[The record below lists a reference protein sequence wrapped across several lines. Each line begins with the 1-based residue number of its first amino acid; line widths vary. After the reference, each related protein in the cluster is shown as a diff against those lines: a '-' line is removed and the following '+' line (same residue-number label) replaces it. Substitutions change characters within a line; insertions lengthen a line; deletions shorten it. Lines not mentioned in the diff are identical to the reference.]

1 MSKYRRT
8 IITLDDTQSG
18 KDYMLLAIFEKLWPD
33 MQNLCAVAIHKIHKG
48 VDGAGRFNVG
58 VHVDE
63 VDIQVNVED
72 DPLPHVRLHTPVDM
86 LWGDIHRDPDQ
97 GVAGFRLKKD
107 HEDLDSITTLLPQT
121 ESVQEVWGW
130 FDIQRQMFKFLEANN
145 ISLSKIGA
153 CTRKTIGLDLSEHEF
168 HIGCIYVV
176 HYSPIKS
183 VHIETIPMMPAVR
196 CEIDWRDRL
205 VEEDIIVKVR
215 ERVIDKTSIPH
226 VFTQTVNRG
235 NRFALVQMN
244 SRPNRIDIDLTNM
257 KGERL
262 FFLRNIAFIST
273 ISIGKPQQTP
283 KKNKA
288 QRSKKAIGLEHYLRP
303 VILKNE
309 AIEQERKMEFVFFD
323 GDPQKKSENKKR
335 AKGYIEKMISRAEK
349 KIVIADPYFSK
360 MQFDEYIALL
370 EDSKLDICIVNCKEQ
385 LEEVA
390 RRLSKAR
397 ETTVTWQDVV
407 NEIRVSVENYN
418 GKGKVSKVTV
428 YVIQGQ
434 GRLHD
439 RFVMT
444 ETEGWMIGSSLSEF
458 GNRACCIVKLSDSAM
473 QQLNELV
480 STWCEDRAVSD
491 KIV

>member
-1 MSKYRRT
+1 
-8 IITLDDTQSG
+8 
-18 KDYMLLAIFEKLWPD
+18 
-33 MQNLCAVAIHKIHKG
+33 
-48 VDGAGRFNVG
+48 
-58 VHVDE
+58 
-63 VDIQVNVED
+63 
-72 DPLPHVRLHTPVDM
+72 
-86 LWGDIHRDPDQ
+86 
-97 GVAGFRLKKD
+97 
-107 HEDLDSITTLLPQT
+107 
-121 ESVQEVWGW
+121 
-130 FDIQRQMFKFLEANN
+130 
-145 ISLSKIGA
+145 
-153 CTRKTIGLDLSEHEF
+153 
-168 HIGCIYVV
+168 
-176 HYSPIKS
+176 
-183 VHIETIPMMPAVR
+183 
-196 CEIDWRDRL
+196 
-205 VEEDIIVKVR
+205 
-215 ERVIDKTSIPH
+215 
-226 VFTQTVNRG
+226 
-235 NRFALVQMN
+235 
-244 SRPNRIDIDLTNM
+244 
-257 KGERL
+257 
-262 FFLRNIAFIST
+262 
-273 ISIGKPQQTP
+273 
-283 KKNKA
+283 
-288 QRSKKAIGLEHYLRP
+288 
-303 VILKNE
+303 
-309 AIEQERKMEFVFFD
+309 
-323 GDPQKKSENKKR
+323 
-335 AKGYIEKMISRAEK
+335 MISRAEK